1 MGIGGFLDGVGHVIG
16 AVQDFAD
23 KVNKWTAPPGFQEK
37 PVIDFRDGSGGQLSN
52 PLTADRMLTKTSD
65 GGQIQNASLEHT
77 MAGMRWLYSNGISQ
91 PISTAALVAA
101 QTRKNSG
108 DFWGDWSKFGDS
120 KLWSQSWH
128 AANHISMGQAITLDP
143 EEARQ
148 AVESP
153 LLYYKPPEAYLPPG
167 FSKLPEAQQ
176 QEFLKEAGMPAVG
189 NQYIEKMREH
199 SSWFKYGSGAI
210 DFAGVMFA
218 DPTTMA
224 GGALGKL
231 AKAGDVIRPLS
242 VPGKTGTLSM
252 ALAKQSKKAF
262 TPAEIDHI
270 MSSPRMT
277 AMQGALWKNRD
288 NPQLVRETAFAQHSG
303 MGPDRFANLLTK
315 LQDEDEL
322 NLFIRTGMGDGR
334 ALQELTDK
342 NLLIQ
347 GRLMSQWSRFDNLG
361 LMRSRFADPRI
372 QAMID
377 TQLDT
382 VAKQISADT
391 ATMQRYGDILDNEGL
406 LDQLHVSRWS
416 MERAEARASAKNAYV
431 AGPARGAVSGLVRGQ
446 ARAATITPT
455 APPLT
460 VGKVGFGLGSP
471 AGYAPRTIESGVV
484 HSRLWGASDFFQT
497 PLTLIRS
504 VKNMHPNGYMRIDTL
519 DKDSINELRGHLAR
533 IPGMSP
539 QMRADKLNEYLKTT
553 TEHERKDFLEDV
565 GRYGAAKVAQ
575 RYGLDPEL
583 GVALWK
589 KHVKLQQ
596 GEIANMQKRFT
607 AGLDPE
613 RMRASGQPMYLDEL
627 PDTAGKV
634 AITPFTA
641 SRLMNG
647 HTFQDLD
654 ELGTALARHGS
665 KLATLRVATGSA
677 RDAVERWADY
687 GSYLWK
693 FTTLFRL
700 GYIPRVLSDD
710 LASQWASVGAA
721 AMALRTGRGVMNAFE
736 NGARWVAKP
745 AIQARIKNAQ
755 NGLDYLTDEN
765 KLLRPQIKSID
776 RNLRME
782 AAQRARDLRVATRQ
796 HQAAQAKLATV
807 SPTDF
812 SPKATAIRQFANQ
825 KKAALDAAQMRH
837 AAGASPG
844 KTAALVRL
852 KGRHDFNQRYMDLAT
867 RQIADLE
874 DKMKKVAQGT
884 QSVNIDGVDFPAA
897 FQGKNGQYA
906 YDQISADQSVGNI
919 FATNKQLIKGN
930 LERSFDHGGTPISAK
945 QDPEAHAEAW
955 ARAINFVIMQDPMQ
969 KLAVKGWTPEEITNW
984 LKRNPQGQ
992 AYLARMPKRV
1002 APEEFAR
1009 SAVYEVKQYMHTP
1022 EIRQEA
1028 LKNPDGVTP
1037 GFLKRAVP
1045 NEVDRPDVHTGN
1057 IGVRAQIEHQRTLD
1071 RVIDKFYRVAAT
1083 QPANRL
1089 SRHPLFNQ
1097 FYEGHMKRM
1106 VSQHMYETGKP
1117 ASALKFDVEHTE
1129 RLARNA
1135 RQLATRDMRS
1145 LVFDI
1150 AHRSD
1155 AAAAMRFLSPFFSAT
1170 AEAFQRWGRV
1180 IADKPQIAG
1189 YMGNW
1194 FNAPAYLGAVQDL
1207 DGNHVDQYGYTYI
1220 PQWQLKADGTPDY
1233 TKKPK
1238 IIKRMVPKSER
1249 YIITRMPKWVVDS
1262 PLGYAL
1268 NLRESDNR
1276 LLLSQ
1281 NSINMVTQGDPWF
1294 NPGVGPIVQIPVNE
1308 YVKDKPR
1315 QAEVARELGILPFG
1329 QTGGGAFGENP
1340 LGRAANIATPA
1351 VIKNFLSGFDTSD
1364 DRYQQVKSQIM
1375 NQEIYLFEQKHGGR
1389 MPNQAELGDMQ
1400 QNIADR
1406 VRNYWMFSAV
1416 ASFLQPFATQRKDPY
1431 QFYYD
1436 QYRALRNQNPL
1447 TADDEFLKR
1456 YDQSRFI
1463 FASEMSKSQ
1472 GIPPTLAATD
1482 AIKKYGKFVREHP
1495 ELAPLVIGPEGR
1507 GPFSPEAYHYELNS
1521 PLVPGSAEMMRSKIS
1536 ADEALK
1542 ENQRRLGWAK
1552 YNSRMNDL
1560 TARLHK
1566 AGFASFDDQG
1576 AEDFKAEKRA
1586 WVQVYSNPLKPD
1598 GTPNPFFNQAWA
1610 DDYNTYN
1617 PKKYDEIIP
1626 SLMDIATSPLAN
1638 DPRRSDL
1645 RMLKQY
1651 LAGRL
1656 LLVRQ
1661 LNQLQADG
1669 SPHTLAAKENDGIR
1683 RQWSFF
1689 VDQLIE
1695 KSPSF
1700 GDLYHR
1706 YLSRDMGVDATAEGE
1721 QQ

>member
-1 MGIGGFLDGVGHVIG
+1 MGIGDFLNGVGHVIG
-16 AVQDFAD
+16 AVQNFAD
-23 KVNKWTAPPGFQEK
+23 EVNKWTAPPGFQEK
-37 PVIDFRDGSGGQLSN
+37 PFIDFRGGDGAQVSN
-52 PLTADRMLTKTSD
+52 PLTSDRMLTKTAD
-65 GGQIQNASLEHT
+65 GGQVQNASLEHT
-77 MAGMRWLYSNGISQ
+77 MEGMRWLYSNGISH
-91 PISTAALVAA
+91 PISTAMMAGVLPGGPMKSANWVKSWKAA
-101 QTRKNSG
+101 THVSP
-108 DFWGDWSKFGDS
+108 
-120 KLWSQSWH
+120 
-128 AANHISMGQAITLDP
+128 AQAFFMSP
-143 EEARQ
+143 EETQQ
-148 AVESP
+148 AVDSP

-167 FSKLPEAQQ
+167 FSQLPEDQQ
-176 QEFLKEAGMPAVG
+176 QEFLRQAGMPAVG
-189 NQYIEKMREH
+189 NAYIEKMRGN
-199 SSWFKYGSGAI
+199 SSFYKYGTGAL

-218 DPTTMA
+218 DPTSIA
-224 GGALGKL
+224 GGWVGDLS
-231 AKAGDVIRPLS
+231 KASNVIRPLS
-242 VPGKTGTLSM
+242 VPGKPGLIGS
-252 ALAKQSKKAF
+252 AFAKQSRKAF

-270 MSSPRMT
+270 MTSPKVT
-277 AMQGALWKNRD
+277 ALQTALWKNKD
-288 NPQLVRETAFAQHSG
+288 NPQLIRETAFAQHSG
-303 MGPDRFANLLTK
+303 MGPDRFANILTK

-334 ALQELTDK
+334 ALDQLTSQNALVK
-342 NLLIQ
+342 A
-347 GRLMSQWSRFDNLG
+347 RLQSNWSRFDNLG
-361 LMRSRFADPRI
+361 LLRSKYAAFPNI

-377 TQLDT
+377 QHLDQIGQQL
-382 VAKQISADT
+382 SADT
-391 ATMQRYGDILDNEGL
+391 ATSQRYNDIIDNQGL

-416 MERAEARASAKNAYV
+416 MQRAADRADAKNAYV

-446 ARAATITPT
+446 TRAATIRPGV
-455 APPLT
+455 PPISSASYQP
-460 VGKVGFGLGSP
+460 G
-471 AGYAPRTIESGVV
+471 TIQSGIV

-504 VKNMHPNGYMRIDTL
+504 VKNMHPNGFMRIDTL
-519 DKDSINELRGHLAR
+519 DPDSINELRAHIAR

-539 QMRADKLNEYLKTT
+539 QSRADVVNKYLSTT
-553 TEHERKDFLEDV
+553 TEHERKDMLEDL

-575 RYGLDPEL
+575 RYGLAPDL
-583 GVALWK
+583 GVELWK
-589 KHVKLQQ
+589 KHVALQQ

-613 RMRASGQPMYLDEL
+613 RMRDSGQPMYLDEL
-627 PDTAGKV
+627 PDTGGKV

-654 ELGTALARHGS
+654 ALGTALARHGS
-665 KLATLRVATGSA
+665 KLDTLRVGLGNA
-677 RDAVERWADY
+677 RDAVEAWADY

-710 LASQWASVGAA
+710 LASQWASVGTA
-721 AMALRTGRGVMNAFE
+721 AMALRTTKGVQNAFE

-745 AIQARIKNAQ
+745 AVQARIENAQ
-755 NGLDYLTDEN
+755 NGIDYLTDEN
-765 KLLRPQIKSID
+765 KLLRPQIMKLQGSLQAD
-776 RNLRME
+776 
-782 AAQRARDLRVATRQ
+782 AAQRVRDVQVALRQ
-796 HQAAQAKLATV
+796 HQAAQAKLATL

-812 SPKATAIRQFANQ
+812 SPKANAIRQFANQ
-825 KKAALDAAQMRH
+825 KQGALTAAQTR
-837 AAGASPG
+837 AAVGPSPG
-844 KTAALVRL
+844 KTAALARMTS
-852 KGRHDFNQRYMDLAT
+852 RHDFNQRYMDLAN
-867 RQIADLE
+867 RQIADLQ
-874 DKMKKVAQGT
+874 DQMKKVVQGS
-884 QSVNIDGVDFPAA
+884 QSVKVDGVDFPAA
-897 FQGKNGQYA
+897 FQGKNGRYA

-930 LERSFDHGGTPISAK
+930 LERSFDHGGMPISAT
-945 QDPEAHAEAW
+945 QDPEAHLDAW
-955 ARAINFVIMQDPMQ
+955 AHAINNVIMQDPMQ
-969 KLAVKGWTPEEITNW
+969 RLAVKGWSVQEITNW

-992 AYLARMPKRV
+992 AYLARMPKMV

-1009 SAVYEVKQYMHTP
+1009 SAKYEVDQYMHTP

-1028 LKNPDGVTP
+1028 LQNPDGVTP
-1037 GFLKRAVP
+1037 AFLKRAVP
-1045 NEVDRPDVHTGN
+1045 DIPDRPDVHTGQ
-1057 IGVRAQIEHQRTLD
+1057 IGPRAQLEHQRALD

-1083 QPANRL
+1083 MPANRL

-1106 VSQHMYETGKP
+1106 VNQYTYERGVPAQH
-1117 ASALKFDVEHTE
+1117 LKMDVDQTE

-1135 RQLATRDMRS
+1135 RQLAARDMRS

-1180 IADKPQIAG
+1180 IADKPQIVG

-1194 FNAPAYLGAVQDL
+1194 FNAPAYNGAVQDL
-1207 DGNHVDQYGYTYI
+1207 DGNRVDQYGYTYL
-1220 PQWQLKADGTPDY
+1220 PQWQTKSDGTPDY
-1233 TKKPK
+1233 SKKPT
-1238 IIKRMVPKSER
+1238 IVKRMVPKSER
-1249 YIITRMPKWVVDS
+1249 YIITRMPKWLVDS
-1262 PLGYAL
+1262 PFGYAM
-1268 NLRESDNR
+1268 NLRESDSK

-1308 YVKDKPR
+1308 FVKDKPR
-1315 QAEVARELGILPFG
+1315 QAEMARKLGILPFG
-1329 QTGGGAFGENP
+1329 QTGGGSFGENP
-1340 LGRAANIATPA
+1340 LGRALNIAAPS
-1351 VIKNFLSGFDTSD
+1351 VVKNALSGMDTSD
-1364 DRYQQVKSQIM
+1364 ERYQQVKSQIM

-1389 MPNQAELGDMQ
+1389 MPNAKELGDLQ
-1400 QNIADR
+1400 QGIADR
-1406 VRNYWMFSAV
+1406 TRDYWLWSAF
-1416 ASFLQPFATQRKDPY
+1416 ASFIQPFATQRKDPY

-1463 FASEMSKSQ
+1463 FASEVSKSQ

-1482 AIKKYGKFVREHP
+1482 AIKKYGKYVREHP

-1507 GPFSPEAYHYELNS
+1507 GPFSPEAYRYELNT
-1521 PLVPGSAEMMRSKIS
+1521 PLVPGSAEMMRTKIS
-1536 ADEALK
+1536 ADDALK

-1552 YNSRMNDL
+1552 YTARMNDL

-1566 AGFASFDDQG
+1566 AGFASFDDAG
-1576 AEDFKAEKRA
+1576 AEDFKSEKRA
-1586 WVQVYSNPLKPD
+1586 WVEVYSNPLKPD
-1598 GTPNPFFNQAWA
+1598 GTPNPYFNQAWA

-1626 SLMDIATSPLAN
+1626 SLMDIATSDLAN
-1638 DPRRSDL
+1638 DPRRADL
-1645 RMLKQY
+1645 RTLKQY
-1651 LAGRL
+1651 LGGRL
-1656 LLVRQ
+1656 MLVRQ
-1661 LNQLQADG
+1661 LNQLAADG
-1669 SPHTLAAKENDGIR
+1669 APHTLNAQENEDLR
-1683 RQWSFF
+1683 REWTYF

-1706 YLSRDMGVDATAEGE
+1706 YLSRDMGVDATAEGA